1 MYAHMKYHIVMAW
14 FKYPCVCVMITDCHF
29 FCVAENRIFHVRQ
42 PNNQMHIIMEFDIFK
57 KIIFIHKMVKMDF
70 QIKVIFTLKVF
81 KNFVIGKMG

>member
-57 KIIFIHKMVKMDF
+57 KNNFYTQDGKNGFSNKSDF
-70 QIKVIFTLKVF
+70 YSKSVQKFC
-81 KNFVIGKMG
+81 NW